1 MKEHLLNFLL
11 RVRSTVA
18 SRQWS
23 ARCARRSRDSEQKLA
38 SSPRGRAICRRPL
51 SCTLRLSQLSIRFNV
66 PYHIISFQEAKAVVL
81 LPFVMP
87 PRENTRGVE
96 WEAAAGTVSGRVCWV
111 YLFGARRRDKGPC
124 WFTCSAYLSR
134 VFVFAN
140 NSIIPPARYSH
151 VHATHILSVV
161 PSTALTSH
169 ASLPAARARFRTASS
184 RSMGIIGA
192 QNNVRGF

>member
-1 MKEHLLNFLL
+1 VKEHLLIFLL

-51 SCTLRLSQLSIRFNV
+51 SCRLRLSQLSIRFNV

-111 YLFGARRRDKGPC
+111 YLLYCLLKPGICFRQQLYHTTRAVLTRTRNTHPLGRPLYG
-124 WFTCSAYLSR
+124 SNQSR
-134 VFVFAN
+134 
-140 NSIIPPARYSH
+140 IPPRCTCTFQNSFEP
-151 VHATHILSVV
+151 VHGDHRSAEQRSGVLTRNYF
-161 PSTALTSH
+161 ATSH
-169 ASLPAARARFRTASS
+169 
-184 RSMGIIGA
+184 
-192 QNNVRGF
+192 